1 MDLITSLPLT
11 EKGNTTVVTFV
22 DRFSKMV
29 HFKAAGPN
37 VSAEDVA

>member
-1 MDLITSLPLT
+1 MDLITSLPT
-11 EKGNTTVVTFV
+11 TAKGNSTIVTFV

-29 HFKAAGPN
+29 HFKACGPN